1 MFKPIVSGLRQAFR
15 KTMTFKYP
23 TEKLGLPPRF
33 RARHYLYQ
41 DRCTGCGICA
51 WICPEKCISIV
62 QFGDEG
68 KKFPQFYY
76 GRCCFCHFCVDY
88 CPKDALAPTDD
99 YELAAYDQ
107 ESLVFSPDRL
117 AQPPKE
123 VRHAVYLRITDKNV
137 YHEEKE

>member
-1 MFKPIVSGLRQAFR
+1 MVSGIKQAFK

-23 TEKLGLPPRF
+23 YEKLELPQRY
-33 RARHYLYQ
+33 RARHYLYM

-62 QFGDEG
+62 ELGTEG
-68 KKFPQFYY
+68 RKFPQFYY

-99 YELAAYDQ
+99 YEIAGYDQ
-107 ESLVFSPDRL
+107 ESLIFSPERL

-123 VRHAVYLRITDKNV
+123 NPNAVKVKFSSLGVSHGK
-137 YHEEKE
+137 